1 MNGLNLGNLP
11 GGMDSAKAAGLLV
24 VGAVVV
30 LALTRRAFGGVK
42 INLGD

>member
-1 MNGLNLGNLP
+1 MGQL
-11 GGMDSAKAAGLLV
+11 DSAKTAGLIV

-42 INLGD
+42 VSLGD